1 MTLSWLASSPEKVL
15 SNWCVPRFW
24 NMILGT
30 GEEQEALLRW
40 ILPLCAGSLPIPLM
54 RSYPYPEQHQHTESG
69 NPCMSLP
76 VRGSMYAQARLGG
89 AVWRWRCLLVAA
101 TTYHNNAT
109 SWLDVAT
116 SWLRI
121 VLREQWG
128 NAYQRDWLFLAER
141 FSAG

>member
-76 VRGSMYAQARLGG
+76 VRGSMYAQARFG
-89 AVWRWRCLLVAA
+89 RCRLALALSPRGCNDISQQRYQLVGRC
-101 TTYHNNAT
+101 
-109 SWLDVAT
+109 DVMAQDRLEGT
-116 SWLRI
+116 VGKRLPARL
-121 VLREQWG
+121 VVPR
-128 NAYQRDWLFLAER
+128 
-141 FSAG
+141 